1 MITVITDR
9 LTKYIHL
16 VPSKSTLD
24 AVHLAHLLVNHV
36 FVHHRMPEKITL
48 DQDKLFT
55 SKFWQSLTDLMD
67 IDQKLTT
74 AYHPQGNSQTE
85 RTNQTIEQYLR
96 YYVNYQ

>member
-1 MITVITDR
+1 MITVITDQ

-36 FVHHRMPEKITL
+36 FVYYGMPEKITSNR
-48 DQDKLFT
+48 DKLFT
-55 SKFWQSLTDLMD
+55 LKFWQSLTDLID

-74 AYHPQGNSQTE
+74 AYHPQENGQTE
-85 RTNQTIEQYLR
+85 RTN
-96 YYVNYQ
+96 